1 MGPDD
6 TQTNRKPDAH
16 VLLGIRTPPAF
27 RHGLEQT
34 GEPVAGN
41 ARAVVGY
48 GDQHETS
55 AALRAQTDTRGV
67 LAMINGIFQHI
78 EHYLLNEHSIHVR
91 KQNVVAQI
99 HVHFDIGK
107 VLLKLDGRFGQHVLH
122 DFGFRVQRG
131 CFALNAG
138 DGQLI
143 FNHAQKP
150 LGIGVDI
157 GQQLALLF
165 RRQSVIEDSACRAHD
180 RGQRRAQIM
189 RYGAQQV
196 GA

>member
-1 MGPDD
+1 MPAPSSD
-6 TQTNRKPDAH
+6 T
-16 VLLGIRTPPAF
+16 V
-27 RHGLEQT
+27 
-34 GEPVAGN
+34 
-41 ARAVVGY
+41 
-48 GDQHETS
+48 TS
-55 AALRAQTDTRGV
+55 TKRPLRSALRRIRVVV

-99 HVHFDIGK
+99 HVHFDIRK

-122 DFGFRVQRG
+122 DFGFHVQRG

-165 RRQSVIEDSACRAHD
+165 RAAGRY
-180 RGQRRAQIM
+180 RG
-189 RYGAQQV
+189 
-196 GA
+196 